1 MGRHLRK
8 NNKNLSGSTRLKMS
22 ESILIT
28 GATGFLGKHIV
39 PELVKEGYHCK
50 LLVRNLKKSQDT
62 FSAINNV
69 EYIVGDIT
77 DSNRLADIFNQENFK
92 TDYIIHL
99 AALLGNW
106 NISEKQIMDINYLG
120 TKNLLKNMPQIK
132 HFIFCSTPGVL
143 GFDHK
148 NADENLP
155 YNPRSSYERSK
166 VAAEKAVQ
174 EICTSRNIAWTIIR
188 PDFVYGPEDI
198 RRVPLYKK
206 IRDRRMPLLGNG
218 QALLSPTYIKDV
230 ADAFLKCIANSKAK
244 NNIFNI
250 SGTPITV
257 QELFNLIASLQNTTL
272 PRLKAPLFL
281 CNAIAFVCELLFK
294 SILKEAPPITRSRIE
309 FLTKHHSVS
318 HDKAQKLL
326 GYKPCFTAEEG
337 IKRTLDWCKR
347 ESLL

>member
-1 MGRHLRK
+1 MK
-8 NNKNLSGSTRLKMS
+8 ENV
-22 ESILIT
+22 LIT

-39 PELVKEGYHCK
+39 PKLVEEGYHCK
-50 LLVRNLKKSQDT
+50 LLVRDLKKSQNIFDA
-62 FSAINNV
+62 SNNI

-77 DSNRLADIFNQENFK
+77 DSNRLTDIFRQENFK
-92 TDYIIHL
+92 INYIIHL

-120 TKNLLKNMPQIK
+120 TKKLLESMPKIK

-155 YNPRSSYERSK
+155 YSPRSSYERSK

-174 EICTSRNIAWTIIR
+174 EICASRNIDWTIIR

-206 IRDRRMPLLGNG
+206 IRDRRMPLLGSG
-218 QALLSPTYIKDV
+218 QSLLSPTYIKDV
-230 ADAFLKCIANSKAK
+230 VGAFLKCITNPEAK

-250 SGTPITV
+250 SGAPITV
-257 QELFNLIASLQNTTL
+257 QELFNLIARLQNTTL
-272 PRLKAPLFL
+272 PHLKIPFFL
-281 CNAIAFVCELLFK
+281 CNAIAPACELLFK
-294 SILKEAPPITRSRIE
+294 NILKKSPPITKSRVE
-309 FLTKHHSVS
+309 FLTKHHSVN

-326 GYKPCFTAEEG
+326 GYKPCFTTEEG
-337 IKRTLDWCKR
+337 MKKTLAWCKN
-347 ESLL
+347 ENLL